1 MEKETKTKKT
11 TKSSTKS
18 SAVKKTN
25 TVKKGKVPKKT
36 KELNET
42 VKIEETE
49 KVNKIIPIS
58 ENEIECIYCHN
69 TFQKG
74 MSICPHCRKRQKSNL
89 SIVFFLLFAAIFIT
103 IILCTHF
110 IEKIGDGSNL
120 SEEDYKQSCEL
131 VSYENLV
138 RKPVDYKDKDIR
150 IIGTVVEVTGI
161 DTGLGNDMK
170 ITIDAN
176 LFNDGKN
183 YYVEINYVDK
193 KYEQGFIN
201 GDMIT
206 VYGKYQT
213 INGNMPVV
221 NAKYI
226 VFGQ

>member
-1 MEKETKTKKT
+1 MEKETKTKKSN
-11 TKSSTKS
+11 TKSNNT
-18 SAVKKTN
+18 KKTK
-25 TVKKGKVPKKT
+25 TIKKEKVPKKT

-42 VKIEETE
+42 VKIASEE

-74 MSICPHCRKRQKSNL
+74 MSICPHCRKRQKNNL
-89 SIVFFLLFAAIFIT
+89 SIAFFLLFAAVFIT

-110 IEKIGDGSNL
+110 IEKIGDNSNL

-150 IIGTVVEVTGI
+150 IIGTVIDVSGT
-161 DTGLGNDMK
+161 DTGLGNNMK

-183 YYVEINYVDK
+183 YYVEVSYVDK

-213 INGNMPVV
+213 INGNTPVI